1 MKKSSL
7 HKKLLISLAVIL
19 SACVFQV
26 RPTPAQQSSSDDSK
40 SVTVKQS
47 VLNDCSKALDELSI
61 FDKLLEAKQTEINLL
76 NEKVN
81 LLKDKFDLAVQL
93 AESRKNEVASEKQ
106 AKDALNE
113 RLNATQAQLVNKDK
127 EIAILKK
134 RKTSILTIMKAVGI
148 GIGIGVMLK

>member
-1 MKKSSL
+1 M
-7 HKKLLISLAVIL
+7 
-19 SACVFQV
+19 
-26 RPTPAQQSSSDDSK
+26 
-40 SVTVKQS
+40 
-47 VLNDCSKALDELSI
+47 
-61 FDKLLEAKQTEINLL
+61 LEAKQTEINLL